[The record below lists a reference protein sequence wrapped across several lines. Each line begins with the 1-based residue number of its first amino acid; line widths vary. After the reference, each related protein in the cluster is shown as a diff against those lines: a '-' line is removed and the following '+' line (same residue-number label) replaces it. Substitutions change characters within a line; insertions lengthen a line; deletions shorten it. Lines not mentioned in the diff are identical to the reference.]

1 MRMLATYVRTAAAA
15 GLAAALC
22 LPGPSAQAMKK
33 EEPNVRKMK
42 PLPLYAAAGPTS
54 SGEIGALV
62 QEMVERGVTVVV
74 YVNTHGMEHT
84 GAPWGAGVG
93 TCPAIMW
100 DKSFRAKPMIIDM
113 QTVFDAAKVTS
124 KEAAAKDQLL
134 IAHIAKELST
144 GHTVV
149 LGWCYGAQYAGT
161 HLAAIKKAS
170 GL

>member
-1 MRMLATYVRTAAAA
+1 MRISAKYVRTAAVV

-22 LPGPSAQAMKK
+22 LPAPSAQAMKK

-54 SGEIGALV
+54 SGEIGEVV

-100 DKSFRAKPMIIDM
+100 DKKFRAKPMIIDM
-113 QTVFDAAKVTS
+113 QEVFGAATS
-124 KEAAAKDQLL
+124 
-134 IAHIAKELST
+134 ST
-144 GHTVV
+144 KSRTP
-149 LGWCYGAQYAGT
+149 
-161 HLAAIKKAS
+161 S
-170 GL
+170 RS